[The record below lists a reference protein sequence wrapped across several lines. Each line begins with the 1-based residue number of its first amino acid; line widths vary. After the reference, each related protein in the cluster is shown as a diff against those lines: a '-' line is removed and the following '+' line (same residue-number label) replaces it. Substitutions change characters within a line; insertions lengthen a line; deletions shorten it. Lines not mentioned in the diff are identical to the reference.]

1 MTSYTPPVIQKTSYS
16 SNSNDDPF
24 AEVEQ
29 QYGISM
35 NSNVSNP
42 INVSISMTQQANAF
56 GGFSVNNPQQNQNKS
71 NDPFDDLL

>member
-1 MTSYTPPVIQKTSYS
+1 VIQKTSYS
-16 SNSNDDPF
+16 NNSNDDPF

-29 QYGISM
+29 QSGISM

-42 INVSISMTQQANAF
+42 INGSISMTQQPNAF
-56 GGFSVNNPQQNQNKS
+56 GGFSANNPQQNQNKS